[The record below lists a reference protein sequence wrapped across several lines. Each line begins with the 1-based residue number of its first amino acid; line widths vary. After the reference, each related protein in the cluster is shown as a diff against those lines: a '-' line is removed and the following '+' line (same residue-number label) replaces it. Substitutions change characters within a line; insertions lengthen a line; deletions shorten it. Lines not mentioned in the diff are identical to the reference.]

1 MMLTNIRYIYLF
13 VAFVQ
18 DLDLSPGGS
27 TMSSMLDE
35 DEASDASTEY
45 KCLQYSEH
53 APPPSPIRRGGI
65 SSGSMDTE
73 GRQAAVRKPSI
84 PKDRRSRESLTRV
97 FNTNLFFR

>member
-1 MMLTNIRYIYLF
+1 
-13 VAFVQ
+13 
-18 DLDLSPGGS
+18 
-27 TMSSMLDE
+27 MSSVLDE

-45 KCLQYSEH
+45 KSLQYSEH

-73 GRQAAVRKPSI
+73 GREAAVRKPSI

>member
-1 MMLTNIRYIYLF
+1 MNFSFST
-13 VAFVQ
+13 
-18 DLDLSPGGS
+18 DGS
-27 TMSSMLDE
+27 SMSSTLDE

-53 APPPSPIRRGGI
+53 APPPSPFRRGGI
-65 SSGSMDTE
+65 SSASLDTE
-73 GRQAAVRKPSI
+73 GREAAVRKPSI